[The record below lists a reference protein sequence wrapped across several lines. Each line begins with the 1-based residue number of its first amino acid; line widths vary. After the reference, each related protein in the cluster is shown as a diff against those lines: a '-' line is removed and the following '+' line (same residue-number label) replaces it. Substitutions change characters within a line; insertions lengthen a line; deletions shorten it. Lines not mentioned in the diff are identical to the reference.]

1 MTKEKVACLG
11 ALNILVE
18 GLLHFDLKR
27 GPLVF

>member
-1 MTKEKVACLG
+1 MTKKMACLG
-11 ALNILVE
+11 ALNILVG